1 MATIN
6 SDGKTAYIYN
16 QSNDTWYAIS
26 GAVNTNAEYT
36 WTSDQEFAAAVT
48 LNAVTTAKAGVNNF
62 QNPTARDA
70 ALTSPTNGIVCFV
83 RQSNDGTVINQVQYY
98 YNGEWRYINDSA
110 DIILKTSNY
119 TIVKEDAG
127 KTLEVNSTLP
137 TDIEITIPANSTT
150 PFAKGQKV
158 EIVRTGTGN
167 VTIVP
172 EVGVT
177 VNSKYSNK
185 KIAAQFS
192 GAVITKT
199 DTNTWLLIGD
209 LTA

>member
-6 SDGKTAYIYN
+6 SDGKVAYIYS
-16 QSNDTWYAIS
+16 QSDDTWYAIG

-36 WTSDQEFAAAVT
+36 WTADQTFQSVVNFDMVA
-48 LNAVTTAKAGVNNF
+48 NAKAGVNNF

-83 RQSNDGTVINQVQYY
+83 RQEDDGTVINQVQYY
-98 YNGEWRYINDSA
+98 YNGEWRYVYDAFSFLTKTA
-110 DIILKTSNY
+110 DY
-119 TIVKEDAG
+119 TITKKDSG
-127 KTLEVNSTLP
+127 KT
-137 TDIEITIPANSTT
+137 ITVTSSDDVIITVPVNSTT
-150 PFAKGQKV
+150 PFIIGQKL
-158 EIVRTGTGN
+158 EIIRNGTGN
-167 VTIVP
+167 VSI
-172 EVGVT
+172 EGALGVT
-177 VNSKYSNK
+177 INSKNSNK

-192 GAVITKT
+192 GAVLTKV